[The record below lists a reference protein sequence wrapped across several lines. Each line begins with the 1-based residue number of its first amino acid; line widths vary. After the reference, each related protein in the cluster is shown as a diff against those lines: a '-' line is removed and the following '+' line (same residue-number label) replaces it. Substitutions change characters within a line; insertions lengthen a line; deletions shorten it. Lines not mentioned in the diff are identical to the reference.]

1 MIIGSVNSFLY
12 CCYLEKVRESKDRVF
27 YKKLKKRAY
36 IHPGS
41 MFCADVPLDEEN
53 MSVCTKWIIYS
64 YANSLQQITLYE

>member
-1 MIIGSVNSFLY
+1 MMIGSVNSFLY

-41 MFCADVPLDEEN
+41 MCHLMKRICLYVQSGLYTAMP
-53 MSVCTKWIIYS
+53 TAYII
-64 YANSLQQITLYE
+64 ITLYE